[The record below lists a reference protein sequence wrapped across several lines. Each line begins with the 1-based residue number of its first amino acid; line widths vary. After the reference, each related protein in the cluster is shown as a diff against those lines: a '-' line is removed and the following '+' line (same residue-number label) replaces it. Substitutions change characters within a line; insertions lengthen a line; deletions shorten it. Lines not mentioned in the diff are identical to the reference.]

1 MTGRILT
8 KDLDTRLVEVE
19 RKLNDMAERLARLD
33 GRLIEA
39 KQQAQFATDQ
49 ARTCQAQ
56 LANGDGDGNG
66 HRDAGAGRIEEIA
79 LAVSRLDERVEKITH
94 TLVAQTS
101 RWT

>member
-8 KDLDTRLVEVE
+8 KDLDARLLEVE

-49 ARTCQAQ
+49 AQACQVH
-56 LANGDGDGNG
+56 LANGNGNG
-66 HRDAGAGRIEEIA
+66 HRDAEAGRIEEIA
-79 LAVSRLDERVEKITH
+79 LAVSRLDERVEKIAH
-94 TLVAQTS
+94 TLVAQAS

>member
-8 KDLDTRLVEVE
+8 KDLDARLVEVE

-33 GRLIEA
+33 GRLIET

-49 ARTCQAQ
+49 AHM
-56 LANGDGDGNG
+56 ANGNG
-66 HRDAGAGRIEEIA
+66 HRDAEAGRIEEIV

-94 TLVAQTS
+94 TLVAQAS